1 MSSSAAHVERII
13 WTGRAEE
20 GGEQGLDCD
29 AVVIY
34 WRTIR
39 FAGFRVEK

>member
-13 WTGRAEE
+13 WTGRTEE
-20 GGEQGLDCD
+20 GVDQGLDCD
-29 AVVIY
+29 VVAIY
-34 WRTIR
+34 WRIIR